1 MIGAARASRHATTG
15 CLLTALGLAM
25 GCAMDRAVAATVIVT
40 LNVAATSAGPPED
53 AVVVLDPVGV
63 ATAPARDSVVTIDQV
78 NKQFVPQV
86 SIVRTGTGVSFPN
99 SDQIK
104 HDVYSHYLPKI
115 FELKLYAGRPT
126 APVVFD
132 QPGLEA
138 LGCNV
143 HDKMRAFLGIVDSP
157 YFAKI
162 ERLGRTGSV
171 SITVP
176 AGRYSVRVW
185 HPDLAVRVA
194 PQPIEVKT
202 EAAALSFDLDLSGVP
217 DPKAAWPWP

>member
-1 MIGAARASRHATTG
+1 MIGAARPSRRGVAV
-15 CLLTALGLAM
+15 CLLTTLCM
-25 GCAMDRAVAATVIVT
+25 GGGPVAAATVTVT
-40 LNVAATSAGPPED
+40 LNVTAASAGPPQD
-53 AVVVLDPVGV
+53 AVVVLDPIGV
-63 ATAPARDSVVTIDQV
+63 TPPPAHEPVATIDQV

-162 ERLGRTGSV
+162 ESLGRSGSV
-171 SITVP
+171 KINVP
-176 AGRYSVRVW
+176 AGRYSVHVW
-185 HPDLAVRVA
+185 HPELGARIPALPIDVKADGAAVS
-194 PQPIEVKT
+194 I
-202 EAAALSFDLDLSGVP
+202 DLDLSGIP
-217 DPKAAWPWP
+217 DPKASWPWP

>member
-1 MIGAARASRHATTG
+1 MKGAVRPPRHAAV
-15 CLLTALGLAM
+15 LVVLAAVCF
-25 GCAMDRAVAATVIVT
+25 GADRAAAATATVT
-40 LNVAATSAGPPED
+40 LNVTAASAGPAQD

-63 ATAPARDSVVTIDQV
+63 IAAPARAVVVTIDQV
-78 NKQFVPQV
+78 QKQFVPQV

-104 HDVYSHYLPKI
+104 HDVYSNYLPKI

-143 HDKMRAFLGIVDSP
+143 HDKMRAFLAIVDSP

-162 ERLGRTGSV
+162 EHLGRTGSV
-171 SITVP
+171 SIIVP
-176 AGRYSVRVW
+176 AGSYSVHVW
-185 HPDLAVRVA
+185 HPALAARVA
-194 PQPIEVKT
+194 PQPLQVKSDG
-202 EAAALSFDLDLSGVP
+202 AALSIDLDLSGIP
-217 DPKAAWPWP
+217 DPKSAWPWP

>member
-1 MIGAARASRHATTG
+1 MTGAAPRCHPFAAICLIGASGLGIGVAT
-15 CLLTALGLAM
+15 
-25 GCAMDRAVAATVIVT
+25 AATVTIT
-40 LNVAATSAGPPED
+40 LHVAAPSAGPPRD
-53 AVVVLDPVGV
+53 AVVVLDPVGIALPPAHDLV
-63 ATAPARDSVVTIDQV
+63 ATIDQV

-86 SIVRTGTGVSFPN
+86 SIIRTGTGVSFPN

-104 HDVYSHYLPKI
+104 HDVYAHYLPKI

-157 YFAKI
+157 YFAKV
-162 ERLGRTGSV
+162 ERLGNTGSV
-171 SITVP
+171 TITVP

-185 HPDLAVRVA
+185 HPELAARIA
-194 PQPIEVKT
+194 AQPIEVKT
-202 EAAALSFDLDLSGVP
+202 EGVALNFDLDLSGIP

>member
-1 MIGAARASRHATTG
+1 M
-15 CLLTALGLAM
+15 GLAM
-25 GCAMDRAVAATVIVT
+25 GLVVGRAGAATVTVT
-40 LNVAATSAGPPED
+40 LNVAATSVGPAQD

-63 ATAPARDSVVTIDQV
+63 VPPPARESVVTIDQV
-78 NKQFVPQV
+78 NKQFLPQV

-104 HDVYSHYLPKI
+104 HDVYSHYVPKI

-162 ERLGRTGSV
+162 EHLSRTGSV

-176 AGRYSVRVW
+176 AGRYSVHVW
-185 HPDLAVRVA
+185 HPELAARVT
-194 PQPIEVKT
+194 PQPLEVRAD
-202 EAAALSFDLDLSGVP
+202 AAALSFDLDLSGIP

>member
-1 MIGAARASRHATTG
+1 MSGAARATRRSARH
-15 CLLTALGLAM
+15 CLLATLCLTGGLPLS
-25 GCAMDRAVAATVIVT
+25 RVVAATVTVT
-40 LNVAATSAGPPED
+40 LNVTAASTGPAQD

-63 ATAPARDSVVTIDQV
+63 AAPPARESVATIDQV
-78 NKQFVPQV
+78 GKHFVPQV

-104 HDVYSHYLPKI
+104 HDVYSHYVPKI

-162 ERLGRTGSV
+162 EHLGRTGSV

-176 AGRYSVRVW
+176 AGRYSVHVW
-185 HPDLAVRVA
+185 HPDLAARVA
-194 PQPIEVKT
+194 PQPLEVKSDT
-202 EAAALSFDLDLSGVP
+202 AASSFDLDLSGIP